1 MDLSKFEEAKKML
14 SSSVESIAKDHTLM
28 TRSLINSAT
37 EFYKA
42 MANVK
47 LMSEGKQPV
56 VFDKPT
62 IEDETMGKPLEPQ
75 SPNVQPPRPFMS
87 TVVEPKKEEST
98 EELKQVYENLT
109 HLTEGLETMGKL
121 LYDTQTILY
130 NRICKGN
137 KAQ

>member
-62 IEDETMGKPLEPQ
+62 IEEETMGKPLEPQ

-87 TVVEPKKEEST
+87 TVVEPKKEET
-98 EELKQVYENLT
+98 NEELKQVYENLMR
-109 HLTEGLETMGKL
+109 LTEGLETMGKL

-130 NRICKGN
+130 NRICKGS
-137 KAQ
+137 KS